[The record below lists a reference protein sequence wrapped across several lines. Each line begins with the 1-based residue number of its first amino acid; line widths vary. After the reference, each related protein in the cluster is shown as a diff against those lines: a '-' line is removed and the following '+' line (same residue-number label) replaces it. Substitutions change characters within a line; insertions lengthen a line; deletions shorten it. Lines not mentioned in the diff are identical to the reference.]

1 MRIGIMAALQQEI
14 ADLLALMGPQMH
26 LTRIGQRDYYE
37 GRIGEHDCVVV
48 LARIGKVAASASCV
62 TLIREFKVEQIVFTG
77 LAGGLGPEVR
87 IGDVVVASELMQH
100 DFDASPIFPRYEIP
114 LLGRARFA
122 ADEALSQQLIGAAR
136 DYLQQTDGFTKDVSA
151 EVIAQFGLNTGRDAA
166 LVAERDAELGAER
179 NVELGAERNAEL
191 GAERDVELG
200 AERNAELG
208 AERAAISAA
217 INAAKNDVAQNK
229 EASQAHTV
237 HIHQGMI
244 LSGDQFINTHDEAD
258 RLHVEHPKAMCT
270 EMEGA
275 AIAQICYEY
284 EVPFAVMRVISDKA
298 NDDASVDFDSFL
310 NHVARYMSSGILM
323 RWLGV

>member
-151 EVIAQFGLNTGRDAA
+151 EVIAQFGLNTGRD
-166 LVAERDAELGAER
+166 VARE
-179 NVELGAERNAEL
+179 VEADVG
-191 GAERDVELG
+191 RDVDADVNAGQGKLTRTEKTTESELST
-200 AERNAELG
+200 ELNSNNATKTSE
-208 AERAAISAA
+208 
-217 INAAKNDVAQNK
+217 VARDK
-229 EASQAHTV
+229 KDEAHTI

-244 LSGDQFINTHDEAD
+244 LSGDQFINTHNEAD
-258 RLHVEHPKAMCT
+258 RLYIEHPQALCT

-284 EVPFAVMRVISDKA
+284 DVPFAVMRVISDKA

-323 RWLGV
+323 RLLGV

>member
-151 EVIAQFGLNTGRDAA
+151 EVIAQFGLNTGRD
-166 LVAERDAELGAER
+166 VARE
-179 NVELGAERNAEL
+179 VEADVG
-191 GAERDVELG
+191 RDVDADVNAGQGKLARTEKTTESELST
-200 AERNAELG
+200 ELNSNNATKTSE
-208 AERAAISAA
+208 
-217 INAAKNDVAQNK
+217 VARDK
-229 EASQAHTV
+229 KDEAHTI

-244 LSGDQFINTHDEAD
+244 LSGDQFINTHNEAD
-258 RLHVEHPKAMCT
+258 RLYIEHPQALCT

-284 EVPFAVMRVISDKA
+284 DVPFAVMRVISDKA

>member
-151 EVIAQFGLNTGRDAA
+151 EVIAQFGLNTGRD
-166 LVAERDAELGAER
+166 VARE
-179 NVELGAERNAEL
+179 VEADVG
-191 GAERDVELG
+191 RDVDADVNAGQGKLTRTEKTTESELST
-200 AERNAELG
+200 ELNSNNATKTSE
-208 AERAAISAA
+208 
-217 INAAKNDVAQNK
+217 VARDKK
-229 EASQAHTV
+229 EEAHTI

-244 LSGDQFINTHDEAD
+244 LSGDQFINTHNEAD
-258 RLHVEHPKAMCT
+258 RLYIEHPQALCT

-284 EVPFAVMRVISDKA
+284 DVPFAVMRVISDKA

-310 NHVARYMSSGILM
+310 SHVARYVSSGILM

>member
-151 EVIAQFGLNTGRDAA
+151 EVIAQFGLNTGRD
-166 LVAERDAELGAER
+166 VARE
-179 NVELGAERNAEL
+179 VEADVG
-191 GAERDVELG
+191 RDVDVDVNAGQGKLARTEKTTESELST
-200 AERNAELG
+200 ELNSNNATKTSE
-208 AERAAISAA
+208 
-217 INAAKNDVAQNK
+217 VARDK
-229 EASQAHTV
+229 KDEAHTI

-244 LSGDQFINTHDEAD
+244 LSGDQFINTHNEAD
-258 RLHVEHPKAMCT
+258 RLYIEHPQALCT

-284 EVPFAVMRVISDKA
+284 DVPFAVMRVISDKA

>member
-1 MRIGIMAALQQEI
+1 MRIGIMAALHQEI
-14 ADLLALMGPQMH
+14 ADLLALMGPQMQV
-26 LTRIGQRDYYE
+26 TRIGQRDYYE
-37 GRIGEHDCVVV
+37 GRIGEHECVMV
-48 LARIGKVAASASCV
+48 LARIGKVAASATCV

-77 LAGGLGPEVR
+77 LAGGLGDAVHV
-87 IGDVVVASELMQH
+87 GDIVVANELMQH

-151 EVIAQFGLNTGRDAA
+151 EVIAQFGLNTGRD
-166 LVAERDAELGAER
+166 VARE
-179 NVELGAERNAEL
+179 VEADVG
-191 GAERDVELG
+191 RDVDADVNAGQGKLARTEKTTESELST
-200 AERNAELG
+200 ELNSNNATKTSE
-208 AERAAISAA
+208 
-217 INAAKNDVAQNK
+217 VARDK
-229 EASQAHTV
+229 KDEAHTI

-244 LSGDQFINTHDEAD
+244 LSGDQFINTHNEAD
-258 RLHVEHPKAMCT
+258 RLYIEHPQALCT

-284 EVPFAVMRVISDKA
+284 DVPFAVMRVISDKA

>member
-151 EVIAQFGLNTGRDAA
+151 EVIAQFGLNTGRD
-166 LVAERDAELGAER
+166 VARE
-179 NVELGAERNAEL
+179 VEADVG
-191 GAERDVELG
+191 RDVDADVNAGQGKLTRTEKTTESELST
-200 AERNAELG
+200 ELNSNNATKTSE
-208 AERAAISAA
+208 
-217 INAAKNDVAQNK
+217 VARDK
-229 EASQAHTV
+229 KDEAHTI

-244 LSGDQFINTHDEAD
+244 LSGDQFINTHNEAD
-258 RLHVEHPKAMCT
+258 RLYIEHPQALCT

-284 EVPFAVMRVISDKA
+284 DVPFAVMRVISDKA

>member
-26 LTRIGQRDYYE
+26 VTRIGQRDYYE

-48 LARIGKVAASASCV
+48 LARIGKVAASATCV

-77 LAGGLGPEVR
+77 LAGGLGPEVK

-100 DFDASPIFPRYEIP
+100 DFNASPIFPRYEIP
-114 LLGRARFA
+114 LLGRAHFV
-122 ADEALSQQLIGAAR
+122 ADEALCQQLMSAAR
-136 DYLQQTDGFTKDVSA
+136 DYLQQVDGFAKDVST
-151 EVIAQFGLNTGRDAA
+151 EVIAQFGLNT
-166 LVAERDAELGAER
+166 
-179 NVELGAERNAEL
+179 
-191 GAERDVELG
+191 ERDVAHEVEADVGRDVDAGQGKLARTEKTTESELST
-200 AERNAELG
+200 ELNSNNATKASE
-208 AERAAISAA
+208 
-217 INAAKNDVAQNK
+217 VARDK
-229 EASQAHTV
+229 KDEVHTI

-244 LSGDQFINTHDEAD
+244 LSGDQFINTHNEAN
-258 RLHVEHPKAMCT
+258 RLHVEHPHALCT

-284 EVPFAVMRVISDKA
+284 DVPFAVMRVISDKA

>member
-122 ADEALSQQLIGAAR
+122 ADEVLSQQLIGAAR

-151 EVIAQFGLNTGRDAA
+151 EVIAQFGLNTGRD
-166 LVAERDAELGAER
+166 VARE
-179 NVELGAERNAEL
+179 VEADVG
-191 GAERDVELG
+191 RDVDVDVNAGQGKLARTEKTTESELST
-200 AERNAELG
+200 ELNSNNATKTSE
-208 AERAAISAA
+208 
-217 INAAKNDVAQNK
+217 VARDK
-229 EASQAHTV
+229 KDEAHTI

-275 AIAQICYEY
+275 AIAQVCYEY
-284 EVPFAVMRVISDKA
+284 EVPFAVLRVISDKA

>member
-122 ADEALSQQLIGAAR
+122 ADEALSQQLMSAAS
-136 DYLQQTDGFTKDVSA
+136 DYLQQADGLAKDVSA
-151 EVIAQFGLNTGRDAA
+151 EVMTQFGLNTGRD
-166 LVAERDAELGAER
+166 VARE
-179 NVELGAERNAEL
+179 VEADVG
-191 GAERDVELG
+191 RDVDADVNAGQGKLTRTEKTTESELST
-200 AERNAELG
+200 ELNSNNATKTSE
-208 AERAAISAA
+208 
-217 INAAKNDVAQNK
+217 VARDK
-229 EASQAHTV
+229 KDEAHTI

-244 LSGDQFINTHDEAD
+244 LSGDQFINTHNEAD
-258 RLHVEHPKAMCT
+258 RLYIEHPQALCT

-284 EVPFAVMRVISDKA
+284 DVPFAVMRVISDKA

>member
-151 EVIAQFGLNTGRDAA
+151 EVIAQFGLNTGRD
-166 LVAERDAELGAER
+166 VARE
-179 NVELGAERNAEL
+179 VEADVG
-191 GAERDVELG
+191 RDVDVDVNAGQGKLARTEKTTESELST
-200 AERNAELG
+200 ELNSNNATKTSE
-208 AERAAISAA
+208 
-217 INAAKNDVAQNK
+217 VARDK
-229 EASQAHTV
+229 KDEAHTI

-244 LSGDQFINTHDEAD
+244 LSGDQFINTHNEAD
-258 RLHVEHPKAMCT
+258 RLYIEHPQALCT

-284 EVPFAVMRVISDKA
+284 DVPFAVMRVISDKA
-298 NDDASVDFDSFL
+298 NDDASVDFDCFL

>member
-151 EVIAQFGLNTGRDAA
+151 EVIAQFGLNTGRD
-166 LVAERDAELGAER
+166 VARE
-179 NVELGAERNAEL
+179 VEADVG
-191 GAERDVELG
+191 RDVDVDVNAGQGKLARTEKTTESELST
-200 AERNAELG
+200 ELNSNNATKTSE
-208 AERAAISAA
+208 
-217 INAAKNDVAQNK
+217 VARDK
-229 EASQAHTV
+229 KDEAHTI

-244 LSGDQFINTHDEAD
+244 LSGDQFINTHNEAD
-258 RLHVEHPKAMCT
+258 RLYIEHPQALCT

-284 EVPFAVMRVISDKA
+284 DVPFAVMRVISDKA

-323 RWLGV
+323 RLLGV

>member
-122 ADEALSQQLIGAAR
+122 ADEVLSQQLIGAAR

-151 EVIAQFGLNTGRDAA
+151 EVIAQFGLNTGRD
-166 LVAERDAELGAER
+166 VARE
-179 NVELGAERNAEL
+179 VEADVG
-191 GAERDVELG
+191 RDVDADVNAGQGKLARTEKTTESELST
-200 AERNAELG
+200 ELNSNNATKTSE
-208 AERAAISAA
+208 
-217 INAAKNDVAQNK
+217 VARDK
-229 EASQAHTV
+229 KDEAHTI

-244 LSGDQFINTHDEAD
+244 LSGDQFINTHNEAD
-258 RLHVEHPKAMCT
+258 RLYIEHPQALCT

-284 EVPFAVMRVISDKA
+284 DVPFAVMRVISDKA

>member
-1 MRIGIMAALQQEI
+1 MRIGIMAALHQEI
-14 ADLLALMGPQMH
+14 ADLLALMGPQMQV
-26 LTRIGQRDYYE
+26 TRIGQRDYYE
-37 GRIGEHDCVVV
+37 GRIGEHECVMV
-48 LARIGKVAASASCV
+48 LARIGKVAASATCV

-77 LAGGLGPEVR
+77 LAGGLGDAVHV
-87 IGDVVVASELMQH
+87 GDIVVANELMQH

-122 ADEALSQQLIGAAR
+122 ADENLSQQLMSAAS
-136 DYLQQTDGFTKDVSA
+136 DYLQQADGLAKDVSA
-151 EVIAQFGLNTGRDAA
+151 EVMTQFGLNAERDAA

-179 NVELGAERNAEL
+179 N
-191 GAERDVELG
+191 VELG

>member
-1 MRIGIMAALQQEI
+1 MRIGIMAALHQEI
-14 ADLLALMGPQMH
+14 ADLLALMGPQMQV
-26 LTRIGQRDYYE
+26 TRIGQRDYYE
-37 GRIGEHDCVVV
+37 GRIGEHECVVV
-48 LARIGKVAASASCV
+48 LARIGKVAASATCV

-77 LAGGLGPEVR
+77 LAGGLGDAVHV
-87 IGDVVVASELMQH
+87 GDIVVANELMQH

-122 ADEALSQQLIGAAR
+122 ADENLSQQLMSAAS
-136 DYLQQTDGFTKDVSA
+136 DYLQQADGLAKDVSA
-151 EVIAQFGLNTGRDAA
+151 EVMTQFGLNAERDAA

-179 NVELGAERNAEL
+179 N
-191 GAERDVELG
+191 VELG

-284 EVPFAVMRVISDKA
+284 EVPFAVLRVISDKA

>member
-1 MRIGIMAALQQEI
+1 MRIGIMAALHQEI
-14 ADLLALMGPQMH
+14 ADLLALMGPQMQV
-26 LTRIGQRDYYE
+26 TRIGQRDYYE
-37 GRIGEHDCVVV
+37 GRIGEHECVMV
-48 LARIGKVAASASCV
+48 LARIGKVAASATCV

-77 LAGGLGPEVR
+77 LAGGLGDAVHV
-87 IGDVVVASELMQH
+87 GDIVVANELMQH

-122 ADEALSQQLIGAAR
+122 ADENLSQQLMSAAS
-136 DYLQQTDGFTKDVSA
+136 DYLQQADGLAKDVSA
-151 EVIAQFGLNTGRDAA
+151 EVMTQFGLNAERDAA

-179 NVELGAERNAEL
+179 N
-191 GAERDVELG
+191 VELG

-284 EVPFAVMRVISDKA
+284 EVPFAVLRVISDKA

>member
-114 LLGRARFA
+114 LLGRARLA

-151 EVIAQFGLNTGRDAA
+151 EVIAQFGLNTGRD
-166 LVAERDAELGAER
+166 VARE
-179 NVELGAERNAEL
+179 VEADVG
-191 GAERDVELG
+191 RDVDVDVNAGQGKLARTEKTTESELST
-200 AERNAELG
+200 ELNSNNATKTSE
-208 AERAAISAA
+208 
-217 INAAKNDVAQNK
+217 VARDK
-229 EASQAHTV
+229 KDEAHTI

-244 LSGDQFINTHDEAD
+244 LSGDQFINTHNEAD
-258 RLHVEHPKAMCT
+258 RLYIEHPQALCT

-284 EVPFAVMRVISDKA
+284 DVPFAVMRVISDKA

>member
-151 EVIAQFGLNTGRDAA
+151 EVIAQFGLNTGRD
-166 LVAERDAELGAER
+166 VARE
-179 NVELGAERNAEL
+179 VEADVG
-191 GAERDVELG
+191 RDVDADVNAGQGKLTKAETTTESELST
-200 AERNAELG
+200 ELNSNNATKTSE
-208 AERAAISAA
+208 
-217 INAAKNDVAQNK
+217 VARDK
-229 EASQAHTV
+229 KDEAHTI

-244 LSGDQFINTHDEAD
+244 LSGDQFINTHNEAD
-258 RLHVEHPKAMCT
+258 RLYIEHPQALCT

-284 EVPFAVMRVISDKA
+284 DVPFAVMRVISDKA

>member
-122 ADEALSQQLIGAAR
+122 ADEVLSQQLIGAAR

-151 EVIAQFGLNTGRDAA
+151 EVIAQFGLNTGRD
-166 LVAERDAELGAER
+166 VARE
-179 NVELGAERNAEL
+179 VEADVG
-191 GAERDVELG
+191 RDVDVDVNAGQGKLARTEKTTESELST
-200 AERNAELG
+200 ELNSNNATKTSE
-208 AERAAISAA
+208 
-217 INAAKNDVAQNK
+217 VARDK
-229 EASQAHTV
+229 KDEAHTI

-244 LSGDQFINTHDEAD
+244 LSGDQFINTHNEAD
-258 RLHVEHPKAMCT
+258 RLYIEHPQALCT

-284 EVPFAVMRVISDKA
+284 DVPFAVMRVISDKA

>member
-1 MRIGIMAALQQEI
+1 MRIGIMAALHQEI

-122 ADEALSQQLIGAAR
+122 ADEVLSQQLIGAAR

-151 EVIAQFGLNTGRDAA
+151 EVIAQFGLNTGRD
-166 LVAERDAELGAER
+166 VARE
-179 NVELGAERNAEL
+179 VEADVG
-191 GAERDVELG
+191 RDVDADVNAGQGKLTRTEKTTESELST
-200 AERNAELG
+200 ELNSNNATKTSE
-208 AERAAISAA
+208 
-217 INAAKNDVAQNK
+217 VARDK
-229 EASQAHTV
+229 KDEAHTI

-244 LSGDQFINTHDEAD
+244 LSGDQFINTHNEAD
-258 RLHVEHPKAMCT
+258 RLYIEHPQALCT

-284 EVPFAVMRVISDKA
+284 DVPFAVMRVISDKA

>member
-1 MRIGIMAALQQEI
+1 MRIGIMAALHQEI
-14 ADLLALMGPQMH
+14 ADLLALMGPQMQV
-26 LTRIGQRDYYE
+26 TRIGQRDYYE
-37 GRIGEHDCVVV
+37 GRIGEHECVMV
-48 LARIGKVAASASCV
+48 LARIGKVAASATCV

-77 LAGGLGPEVR
+77 LAGGLGDAVHV
-87 IGDVVVASELMQH
+87 GDIVVANELMQH
-100 DFDASPIFPRYEIP
+100 DFDASPIFPRYEIR

-122 ADEALSQQLIGAAR
+122 ADENLSQQLMSAAS
-136 DYLQQTDGFTKDVSA
+136 DYLQQADGLAKDVSA
-151 EVIAQFGLNTGRDAA
+151 EVMTQFGLNAERDAA

-179 NVELGAERNAEL
+179 N
-191 GAERDVELG
+191 VELG

>member
-151 EVIAQFGLNTGRDAA
+151 EVIAQFGLNTGRD
-166 LVAERDAELGAER
+166 VARE
-179 NVELGAERNAEL
+179 VEADVG
-191 GAERDVELG
+191 RDVDADVNAGQGKLTRTEKTTESELST
-200 AERNAELG
+200 ELNSNNATKTSE
-208 AERAAISAA
+208 
-217 INAAKNDVAQNK
+217 VARDK
-229 EASQAHTV
+229 KDEAHTI

>member
-151 EVIAQFGLNTGRDAA
+151 EVIAQFGLNTGRD
-166 LVAERDAELGAER
+166 VARE
-179 NVELGAERNAEL
+179 VEADVG
-191 GAERDVELG
+191 RDVDVDVNAGQGKLARTEKTTKSELST
-200 AERNAELG
+200 ELNSNNATKTSE
-208 AERAAISAA
+208 
-217 INAAKNDVAQNK
+217 VARDK
-229 EASQAHTV
+229 KDEAHTI

-244 LSGDQFINTHDEAD
+244 LSGDQFINTHNEAD
-258 RLHVEHPKAMCT
+258 RLYIEHPQALCT

-284 EVPFAVMRVISDKA
+284 DVPFAVMRVISDKA

>member
-151 EVIAQFGLNTGRDAA
+151 EVIAQFGLNTGRD
-166 LVAERDAELGAER
+166 VARE
-179 NVELGAERNAEL
+179 VEADVG
-191 GAERDVELG
+191 RDVDVDVNAGQGKLTRTEKTTESELST
-200 AERNAELG
+200 ELNSNNATKTSE
-208 AERAAISAA
+208 
-217 INAAKNDVAQNK
+217 VARDK
-229 EASQAHTV
+229 KDEAHTI

-244 LSGDQFINTHDEAD
+244 LSGDQFINTHNEAD
-258 RLHVEHPKAMCT
+258 RLYIEHPQALCT

-284 EVPFAVMRVISDKA
+284 DVPFAVMRVISDKA

>member
-1 MRIGIMAALQQEI
+1 MRIGIMAALHQEI
-14 ADLLALMGPQMH
+14 ADLLALMGPQMQV
-26 LTRIGQRDYYE
+26 TRIGQRDYYE
-37 GRIGEHDCVVV
+37 GRIGEHECVVV
-48 LARIGKVAASASCV
+48 LARIGKVAASATCV

-77 LAGGLGPEVR
+77 LAGGLGDAVHV
-87 IGDVVVASELMQH
+87 GDIVVANELMQH

-122 ADEALSQQLIGAAR
+122 ADENLSQQLMSAAS
-136 DYLQQTDGFTKDVSA
+136 DYLQQADGLAKDVSA
-151 EVIAQFGLNTGRDAA
+151 EVMTQFGLNAERDAA
-166 LVAERDAELGAER
+166 LV
-179 NVELGAERNAEL
+179 AERNAEL

-244 LSGDQFINTHDEAD
+244 LSGDQFINTHNEAD
-258 RLHVEHPKAMCT
+258 RLHVEHPEAMCT

-284 EVPFAVMRVISDKA
+284 EVPFAVLRVISDKA

>member
-1 MRIGIMAALQQEI
+1 MRIGIMAALHQEI
-14 ADLLALMGPQMH
+14 ADLLALMGPQMQV
-26 LTRIGQRDYYE
+26 TRIGQRDYYE
-37 GRIGEHDCVVV
+37 GRIGEHECVMV
-48 LARIGKVAASASCV
+48 LARIGKVAASATCV

-77 LAGGLGPEVR
+77 LAGGLGDAVHV
-87 IGDVVVASELMQH
+87 GDIVVANELMQH

-122 ADEALSQQLIGAAR
+122 ADENLSQQLMSAAS
-136 DYLQQTDGFTKDVSA
+136 DYLQQADGLAKDVSA
-151 EVIAQFGLNTGRDAA
+151 EVMTQFGLNAERDAA

-179 NVELGAERNAEL
+179 N
-191 GAERDVELG
+191 VELG

-258 RLHVEHPKAMCT
+258 RLHVEHPEAMCT

-284 EVPFAVMRVISDKA
+284 EVPFAVLRVISDKA

>member
-151 EVIAQFGLNTGRDAA
+151 EVIAQFGLNTGRD
-166 LVAERDAELGAER
+166 VARE
-179 NVELGAERNAEL
+179 VEADVG
-191 GAERDVELG
+191 RDVDADVNAGQGKLARTEKTTESELST
-200 AERNAELG
+200 ELNSNNATKTSE
-208 AERAAISAA
+208 
-217 INAAKNDVAQNK
+217 VARDK
-229 EASQAHTV
+229 KDEAHTI

-244 LSGDQFINTHDEAD
+244 LSGDQFINTHNEAD
-258 RLHVEHPKAMCT
+258 RLYVEHPHALCT

-275 AIAQICYEY
+275 AVAQICYEY
-284 EVPFAVMRVISDKA
+284 DVPFAVMRVISDKA